1 MKSSRRAAS
10 RNIRRPVEFLAARN
24 GIPAAYTNRSDR
36 RKLRRFEEWRA
47 VRKGKAAKV
56 AAAHKWR

>member
-1 MKSSRRAAS
+1 MSSW
-10 RNIRRPVEFLAARN
+10 VV
-24 GIPAAYTNRSDR
+24 
-36 RKLRRFEEWRA
+36 RKFSFVVATGNDFTVVKHNSTHWYVA